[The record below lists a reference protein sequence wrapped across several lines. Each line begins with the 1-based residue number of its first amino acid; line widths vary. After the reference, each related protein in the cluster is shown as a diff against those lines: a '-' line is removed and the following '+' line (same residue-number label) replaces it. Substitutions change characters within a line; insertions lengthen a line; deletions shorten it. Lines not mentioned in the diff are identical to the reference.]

1 VIQTK
6 DDADLT
12 NRKLEQ
18 SRLPR
23 LQLRVGGK
31 QQSQEKMMASKKHCR
46 SLTTVR
52 MVWWCL

>member
-46 SLTTVR
+46 RLTTVR